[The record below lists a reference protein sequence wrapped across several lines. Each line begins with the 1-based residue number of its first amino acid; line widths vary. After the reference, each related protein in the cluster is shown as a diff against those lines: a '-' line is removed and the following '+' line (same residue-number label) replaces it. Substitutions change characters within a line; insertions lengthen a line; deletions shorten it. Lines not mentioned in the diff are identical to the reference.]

1 MRLKPGAVFDKLNL
15 LVDSLEELIT
25 NQLLH
30 IELTYDNLD
39 PGLGL
44 LIIIVTCW
52 LLPRDFK
59 DKSAN
64 VEVIV
69 ALLAS
74 GS

>member
-1 MRLKPGAVFDKLNL
+1 MRLEPGALSDKLNL
-15 LVDSLEELIT
+15 LIDSFEELIT
-25 NQLLH
+25 DQLLH

-39 PGLGL
+39 PGSGL
-44 LIIIVTCW
+44 HLIIFTFRR
-52 LLPRDFK
+52 LPCNFK

-74 GS
+74 SS